1 MRKLRVAQWRVA
13 LDIFHREYRVSWTR
27 QRFAEALIDRAE
39 ELEAVGDD
47 ATLELL
53 EDRLMAWMDRQKE
66 IFARTADD
74 RAMQEPDR
82 GCFASAWSAEYLRR
96 KIDELRGRL
105 DRFARLFPREEHRR
119 FASTLETIGAR
130 LESGAPKDQV
140 AESLRALRLRV
151 IARCA
156 SSFKSLSGSE
166 SLDRFLAGTGADGAV
181 GPYNRHRTFAD
192 AIGEIKATDPIWV
205 GDFVELYSELRRREK
220 ALLQGSQR

>member
-1 MRKLRVAQWRVA
+1 MKVFRTAQWRVA
-13 LDIFHREYRVSWTR
+13 LDIFHREYSVPWTR
-27 QRFAEALIDRAE
+27 VRYAEALIDRAE

-47 ATLELL
+47 ATLDVL
-53 EDRLMAWMDRQKE
+53 EDRLMAWMERQKE
-66 IFARTADD
+66 NAARDARN
-74 RAMQEPDR
+74 RASQEPDR
-82 GCFASAWSAEYLRR
+82 RRFASAWGDGYLRR
-96 KIDELRGRL
+96 EIAELRGRL
-105 DRFARLFPREEHRR
+105 ERFARLFPREERRR
-119 FASTLETIGAR
+119 FLSTLETIGAR

-151 IARCA
+151 IARCF

-181 GPYNRHRTFAD
+181 GPYNRHRTFAA

-220 ALLQGSQR
+220 TLLQGVQR